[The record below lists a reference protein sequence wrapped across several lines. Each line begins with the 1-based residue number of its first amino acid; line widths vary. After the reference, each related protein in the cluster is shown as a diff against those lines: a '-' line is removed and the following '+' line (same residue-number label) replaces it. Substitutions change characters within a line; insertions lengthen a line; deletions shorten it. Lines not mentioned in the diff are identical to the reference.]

1 MSYRSPVTRTDA
13 ARVRTWPLYVGGFL
27 GPFGSPIVVTMLP
40 EMSDSLGVSVATAA
54 TSLTA
59 YLVPFAALML
69 ISGTLAERF
78 GRRRTVQVGYIV
90 YTLASIGCALAPSFT
105 VLMIARVIQGGSNAF
120 TTPVLVAAVSDA
132 TPRER
137 LGRALGLFGSMQ
149 ATGQAMAP
157 LVGGHAASVDWRLAF
172 WGTAVVSALLA
183 VLPPRDSKTALV
195 GSTADRWKVL
205 ANRKLAVACVVAALA
220 FLTTMGVTI
229 LAALYADDAFGLG
242 PSARGLV
249 VAVFGLAGLA
259 SGRWLGSLMDRFN
272 MLGVGAA
279 MQVVL
284 GVGAALVGVVPTLA
298 LMIICIGVAGAA
310 ATGTRTVSQTLA
322 VTSAPTNRSGAVSVM
337 LACQF
342 GGAAI
347 APLLWVP
354 IYQDS
359 QGAALVL
366 AGIPAVLA
374 GLVLL
379 VAWRLPWAGR

>member
-1 MSYRSPVTRTDA
+1 
-13 ARVRTWPLYVGGFL
+13 LYIGGFL

-40 EMSDSLGVSVATAA
+40 EIGDSLNVSVATAA

-90 YTLASIGCALAPSFT
+90 YTLASIGCALAPSFA
-105 VLMIARVIQGGSNAF
+105 VLMIARVVQGGSNAF
-120 TTPVLVAAVSDA
+120 TTPVLVAAVSVG

-157 LVGGHAASVDWRLAF
+157 LVGGLAASVDWRLAF

-183 VLPPRDSKTALV
+183 LLPPRDAKTGPV
-195 GSTADRWKVL
+195 GSSADRWKVL

-242 PSARGLV
+242 PTARGLV

-259 SGRWLGSLMDRFN
+259 TGRWLGSLMDRFN
-272 MLGVGAA
+272 MLAVGAA
-279 MQVVL
+279 MLVVL
-284 GVGAALVGVVPTLA
+284 GVGAALIGVAPTIA
-298 LMIICIGVAGAA
+298 LMVVCIGVAGAA
-310 ATGTRTVSQTLA
+310 ATGTRTVSQNLA

-359 QGAALVL
+359 QSAALVL
-366 AGIPAVLA
+366 AGIPAILA

-379 VAWRLPWAGR
+379 VARRLKWAET

>member
-1 MSYRSPVTRTDA
+1 
-13 ARVRTWPLYVGGFL
+13 
-27 GPFGSPIVVTMLP
+27 MLP
-40 EMSDSLGVSVATAA
+40 EMGDSLDVSVATAA

-59 YLVPFAALML
+59 YLVPFAVLML

-90 YTLASIGCALAPSFT
+90 YTLASIGCAVAPSFA
-105 VLMIARVIQGGSNAF
+105 VLMIARVVQGGSNAF

-157 LVGGHAASVDWRLAF
+157 LVGGLAASVDWRLAF
-172 WGTAVVSALLA
+172 WGTALVSALLA
-183 VLPPRDSKTALV
+183 VLPPRDAKTAPA
-195 GSTADRWKVL
+195 GSAADRWKVL
-205 ANRKLAVACVVAALA
+205 ANRKLVVACIVAALA

-242 PSARGLV
+242 PTARGLV

-272 MLGVGAA
+272 MLKVGAA

-284 GVGAALVGVVPTLA
+284 GVGAALIGVVPTLA

-310 ATGTRTVSQTLA
+310 ATGTRTVAQTLA

-359 QGAALVL
+359 QSAALVL
-366 AGIPAVLA
+366 AGIPAILA

-379 VAWRLPWAGR
+379 VARRLNWAER